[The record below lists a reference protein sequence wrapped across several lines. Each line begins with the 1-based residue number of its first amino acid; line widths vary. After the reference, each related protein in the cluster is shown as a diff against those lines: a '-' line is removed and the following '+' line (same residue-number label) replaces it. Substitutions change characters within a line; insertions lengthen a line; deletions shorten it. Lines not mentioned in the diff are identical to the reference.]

1 MIPVLTPDDVKA
13 IDAAAPVPVEV
24 LIGRAGAAVAGEAVD
39 LLGGAY
45 GRRVVVIA
53 GKGNNGNDGRV
64 AAGLLRRRGAHVDVV
79 EPTATSL
86 PDCDLVVDAAFGTGF
101 RGEWTPPD
109 VDAPVLAVDIPS
121 GMDPLTGGGRSLH
134 PERTVTFV
142 GVKQGLLFGDCG
154 DVVVADIGLDG
165 SSAAAQLVED
175 DDVRIPA
182 RRRDAHKWMAAVWV
196 VAGSPGMT
204 GAAVLAATGAQRA
217 GAGYVR
223 LSVPGGDAPA
233 PTEVVVRPMDWALE
247 DAARFGALVVGP
259 GLGRDSDDEVRR
271 LVATAPVPVVVDGD
285 GLTALGPRPTVP
297 ASTVLTPHDG
307 EYERLAG
314 GRPDDDRLQA
324 ARSLAGTTGAVV
336 LLKGPTTV
344 VAEPGGRVLVA
355 AAGDSRLATAGT
367 GDVLSGVIGALIAR
381 GVPPF
386 EAAAWGAHV
395 HGLAAQL
402 GPATGLVAGDLPQHL
417 PQVLAS
423 LPVG

>member
-1 MIPVLTPDDVKA
+1 MIAVLTPDEVRA

-24 LIGRAGAAVAGEAVD
+24 LIGRAGAAVAREAVD

-64 AAGLLRRRGAHVDVV
+64 AAGLLRRRGARVEVV
-79 EPTATSL
+79 EPTATT
-86 PDCDLVVDAAFGTGF
+86 PPACDLVIDAAFGTGF
-101 RGEWTPPD
+101 RGEWEPPP

-121 GMDPLTGGGRSLH
+121 GMDPLTGGGRYLC

-142 GVKQGLLFGDCG
+142 GVKQGLLFGDG
-154 DVVVADIGLDG
+154 GEVAVADIGLDG

-175 DDVRIPA
+175 DDVRIPG
-182 RRRDAHKWMAAVWV
+182 RRRDDHKWRAAVWV

-204 GAAVLAATGAQRA
+204 GAAVLAAAGAQRA

-247 DAARFGALVVGP
+247 DADRFGALVVGP
-259 GLGRDSDDEVRR
+259 GLGRDSDSEVRR
-271 LVATAPVPVVVDGD
+271 LVGAAPVPVVVDGD
-285 GLTALGPRPTVP
+285 GLSALGPLPTVP
-297 ASTVLTPHDG
+297 PTTVLTPHDG

-314 GRPDDDRLQA
+314 RRPPDDRLEA
-324 ARSLAGTTGAVV
+324 ARSLAARTGAVV
-336 LLKGPTTV
+336 LLKGPSTV

-367 GDVLSGVIGALIAR
+367 GDVLAGVIGAFIAR

-386 EAAAWGAHV
+386 AAAAWGAHV
-395 HGLAAQL
+395 HGVAAQL
-402 GPATGLVAGDLPQHL
+402 GPASGLVAGDLPKHL